1 MHAADVLDD
10 AGLDAFGGLV
20 QHQQLGARGQRA
32 GDGQLLLLATGQ
44 VAAAPVDHLLEH
56 REQLEQLG
64 RHRRAAGLVGQAH
77 AQVLVHRQA
86 AEDLA
91 PLRHVA
97 QPQAHALVAGELVQR
112 LAVQRDAAGADGHHA
127 HQALQ
132 QRGLAHAVAAQDHRH
147 LALLRLEGDIA
158 QDVRAAVVLVD
169 AFDLQHVIGPGTPRR
184 PSRRPAPRPAC
195 LRPAR
200 CLRAARS
207 PSCWPCLR

>member
-1 MHAADVLDD
+1 MSLMMLGWMPSV
-10 AGLDAFGGLV
+10 GSSRISSFGP
-20 QHQQLGARGQRA
+20 RRQRA
-32 GDGQLLLLATGQ
+32 GDGQLLLLAAGEI
-44 VAAAPVDHLLEH
+44 AAAAVDHLLEH

-77 AQVLVHRQA
+77 AQVLVHRQP

-91 PLRHVA
+91 ALRHVA
-97 QPQAHALVAGELVQR
+97 HALAHALVGRVLVER
-112 LAVQRDAAGADGHHA
+112 VAVERDAAGADGDHA

-147 LALLRLEGDIA
+147 LAGLRLEADVA

-169 AFDLQHVIGPGTPRR
+169 AFDAEHLSARGTPRR
-184 PSRRPAPRPAC
+184 PCRWPAPRPAC

-207 PSCWPCLR
+207 PSCWPCLRSARR